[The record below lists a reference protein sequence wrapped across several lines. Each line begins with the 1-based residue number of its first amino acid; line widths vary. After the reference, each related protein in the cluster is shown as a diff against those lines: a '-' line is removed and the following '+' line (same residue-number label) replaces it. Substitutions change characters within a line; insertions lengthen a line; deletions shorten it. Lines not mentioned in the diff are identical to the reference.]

1 MKLYLMRH
9 GTAEETGK
17 GSGTDFDRALTVRGR
32 KRIREIGRA
41 LRDNW
46 ILPDIIVASPVVRA
60 LQTAEIVA
68 ATLDPD
74 EPVVV
79 RRELAPGGELL
90 PLVGELLR
98 SELESGLLVSHEPG
112 LSGLLSALLGAGV
125 WQTTFSKGMVVA
137 LRVSGDGRSKV
148 LFALDPKQLEPVAV

>member
-9 GTAEETGK
+9 GAAEDKRK
-17 GSGTDFDRALTVRGR
+17 GTPSDFDRALTVRGR
-32 KRIREIGRA
+32 KRVREVGRA

-46 ILPDIIVASPVVRA
+46 VLPDIIVASPIVRA

-68 ATLDPD
+68 ARLDPD

-98 SELESGLLVSHEPG
+98 SDLESALLVSHEPG
-112 LSGLLSALLGAGV
+112 LSRLVSSLLGEDL
-125 WQTTFSKGMVVA
+125 WQSSFSKGMVVA
-137 LRVSGDGRSKV
+137 LRVSEDGRSKL
-148 LFALDPKQLEPVAV
+148 LFALDPKQLEPVHV